1 MSDENKK
8 AGNSKISKFTAT
20 TVKTRPFDIQAM
32 TGNKP
37 STQSNSNIIGG
48 NNLDNGRN
56 NKTNK

>member
-1 MSDENKK
+1 MEVIENPTCF
-8 AGNSKISKFTAT
+8 SRWSVRAT

-56 NKTNK
+56 NQTNK